1 MRRSAALAAA
11 ALIGVAGAWGGLQR
25 VDVPDDVRENRV
37 GLLLDLEGLPG
48 SDLGVPGLVAGLLW
62 LRMINDFGLWKL
74 SGQLDRSREDYLTAS
89 ARRILRLEPEMLD
102 PALFAA
108 DVLAARGGQAEPT
121 YEALLHALAGQS
133 GRWEIYFRLGFV
145 AYRYFGMAPL
155 ASEWWSLTGLL
166 PGRPD
171 YLPVLAA
178 MIRLQR
184 TGGIDEV
191 LGELAVAA
199 VRQPR
204 LQREVAEVEAFRRL
218 ARRLAADL
226 ERYRERTGR
235 WPEAPEELV
244 VAGIWAKPPID
255 PWGSVIRI
263 GPEGILPGERLPL
276 YLKVWN
282 DQLTPARETL
292 RGDAVRG
299 WRPAL

>member
-1 MRRSAALAAA
+1 MRRPAALAAA

-25 VDVPDDVRENRV
+25 IELPDDVRENRV

-62 LRMINDFGLWKL
+62 LRMINDFGLWHL
-74 SGQLDRSREDYLTAS
+74 GGQLDRARDDYLTAS

-121 YEALLHALAGQS
+121 YEVLLHALAGQS
-133 GRWEIYFRLGFV
+133 GRWEVYFRLGFV

-155 ASEWWSLTGLL
+155 ASEWWSLTGLM

-171 YLPVLAA
+171 YLPVLGA

-184 TGGIDEV
+184 TGGIDEA

-199 VRQPR
+199 VRQPE
-204 LQREVAEVEAFRRL
+204 LQREVAEVEAFRSL
-218 ARRLAADL
+218 VRRLTPDL
-226 ERYRERTGR
+226 ERYRERTG
-235 WPEAPEELV
+235 APATAAEDLV
-244 VAGIWAKPPID
+244 AAGIWSAVPVD

-282 DQLTPARETL
+282 DQVTPSRETL

-299 WRPAL
+299 WRPTL